1 MCSPP
6 KDCPDHFQDAD
17 RVGNSPNK
25 TPVLIT
31 SNKKTHGH
39 MSRMSLFSAY
49 VSTQIG
55 SQFLITFT
63 ELKQKG
69 TKRTLLFAALRI
81 DFFI

>member
-1 MCSPP
+1 MCSLS
-6 KDCPDHFQDAD
+6 KDCPDHFQDAH

-31 SNKKTHGH
+31 SNKKTHRH
-39 MSRMSLFSAY
+39 MSHMSLFSAY
-49 VSTQIG
+49 LSTQIG
-55 SQFLITFT
+55 RQFLITVT

-69 TKRTLLFAALRI
+69 IKIMLSFAALRI